1 MGGNESCA
9 ASSRSLKGYDEI
21 KSHGSFCKKNSAPN
35 SHNTRFKDSAC
46 VSTST
51 QRIFRCDAP
60 IVQASQIF
68 V

>member
-1 MGGNESCA
+1 MGGNESCL

-21 KSHGSFCKKNSAPN
+21 KSHGSFCKNKSAPN

-51 QRIFRCDAP
+51 QRIFRCDALV
-60 IVQASQIF
+60 VQAIQIY